1 MRPTTGLT
9 AVIAMRPDEQAVED
23 KRGEP
28 TDKNNRADDGEEATP
43 GLVRVPPP
51 GRTDLDG
58 LNERGPLVGHFLLG
72 SRAENG
78 DLVNAD
84 PE

>member
-1 MRPTTGLT
+1 MRPTAGLT
-9 AVIAMRPDEQAVED
+9 AVITMRPDEQTVED
-23 KRGEP
+23 KRGET

-43 GLVRVPPP
+43 GLMRVPPP

-72 SRAENG
+72 SRAENW

-84 PE
+84 LE

>member
-1 MRPTTGLT
+1 
-9 AVIAMRPDEQAVED
+9 
-23 KRGEP
+23 
-28 TDKNNRADDGEEATP
+28 
-43 GLVRVPPP
+43 
-51 GRTDLDG
+51 LDG